1 MEWLSLYG
9 LFLAKVMTFVI
20 AIGALIVLFVSLRH
34 KKGTSRGEL
43 QLTDLGEQY
52 RDMQRS
58 MQEARMDDSSLKAW
72 YKLQKKQD
80 KEKAK
85 AYYKKI
91 ITDYAGSLWINEARK
106 RFRILRGDK
115 NEGAS

>member
-34 KKGTSRGEL
+34 KKGASRGEL

-52 RDMQRS
+52 RDMQRN
-58 MQEARMDDSSLKAW
+58 MQEARMDDSALKAW
-72 YKLQKKQD
+72 YKQQKKQD

-85 AYYKKI
+85 Q
-91 ITDYAGSLWINEARK
+91 RK
-106 RFRILRGDK
+106 AEVKQGIAAK
-115 NEGAS
+115 